1 MDYSR
6 NSKFKAGLFLIALMT
21 MTACSSSQVD
31 DGSAPPPETAGDAQA
46 PLDASTDAVPPAAD
60 AGAPP
65 VAEDPSLAAQPAPGA
80 LDANQPP
87 GDPAALASAPPGD
100 PSAPADA
107 PPMGDPASLAPAPVA
122 DLPPPAPISDPVA
135 SAPAPA
141 APEAPMA
148 STPVADTASAP
159 TGEGVSYKVKRGDTL
174 MKIAFENYGDLY
186 RWKEIFEANR
196 AQITDP
202 NAVPPGTQLTLNG
215 AGMVQI
221 ERNGERYLIKRGDTL
236 GLISNDVYGTP
247 KKWKKLWEN
256 NRQLIKNPNHIYA
269 GFYLFYQP
277 EARLT
282 HDEEAPAVIDGGS
295 AQNLPFKGQGQPAQ
309 NVAEVQPA
317 AMQNA
322 APVNPAAP
330 NDQRQPASKK

>member
-6 NSKFKAGLFLIALMT
+6 NSKFKAGLFLLALMT

-65 VAEDPSLAAQPAPGA
+65 VGEDPSLAAQPAPGA
-80 LDANQPP
+80 LDAAQPP
-87 GDPAALASAPPGD
+87 GDPAAVASAPPGD
-100 PSAPADA
+100 PSAIADA
-107 PPMGDPASLAPAPVA
+107 PPMGDPSALAPAPIA
-122 DLPPPAPISDPVA
+122 DPVA
-135 SAPAPA
+135 SAPVPS
-141 APEAPMA
+141 APEAQVSA
-148 STPVADTASAP
+148 PVADASSAP
-159 TGEGVSYKVKRGDTL
+159 SGDGVSYKVKRGDTL

-196 AQITDP
+196 AKITDP

-282 HDEEAPAVIDGGS
+282 HEEEAPAVIDGGGS

-322 APVNPAAP
+322 APVNPAAA
-330 NDQRQPASKK
+330 NDQRQPASNK